1 MKTED
6 CTIIHGDLCFSNI
19 LFDVYNGIFK
29 LIDPRG
35 KFWELWIWWDIKY
48 DIAKLRHSVHWKYE
62 NIISDLFNLNYSIDT
77 KKFEFEYFNWET
89 KNIINFFDGEVQKL
103 WYDINTIKYI
113 EALLYLTMIPLHS
126 DSLNRQIVM
135 YLTATILF
143 NETIELWK

>member
-1 MKTED
+1 MTY
-6 CTIIHGDLCFSNI
+6 NI
-19 LFDVYNGIFK
+19 D
-29 LIDPRG
+29 
-35 KFWELWIWWDIKY
+35 
-48 DIAKLRHSVHWKYE
+48 A
-62 NIISDLFNLNYSIDT
+62 
-77 KKFEFEYFNWET
+77 KKFEFEYFNGEI
-89 KNIINFFDGEVQKL
+89 KNIINFFDDEVQKL